1 MFPQGRKQITALLIL
16 LGFLM
21 MNVPAATAG
30 GGGPLPK
37 QAVGVAHENGEAFF
51 SWAWSWMRSLLEKNG
66 PCIDPNGACAPSGA
80 LIQPKAGPCI
90 DPDGRCM
97 PNGASNNLDHGPCI
111 EPNGGCVAS
120 SSSG

>member
-16 LGFLM
+16 LGLLM

-30 GGGPLPK
+30 GGGALPN
-37 QAVGVAHENGEAFF
+37 QTVGVAYEDGETFF
-51 SWAWSWMRSLLEKNG
+51 SRAWSWMRPLWA
-66 PCIDPNGACAPSGA
+66 GAAP
-80 LIQPKAGPCI
+80 IQPEAGPCI
-90 DPDGRCM
+90 DPDGRCT
-97 PNGASNNLDHGPCI
+97 PGAAPIHLDQGLCI